1 MAGYLA
7 DSSVLLDL
15 FTKDPLWSPWSL
27 GALED
32 AWIHGEVCIDPIV
45 YAEISVRFSRIEELE
60 EVIAA
65 SGLGWEDLPREA
77 LFLAGKV
84 FLEYRKAGGSRTSP
98 LPDFFIAAHASVSG
112 RILITRDTDR
122 VRRYFPRL
130 SLVSPE

>member
-27 GALED
+27 DALEQ
-32 AWIHGEVCIDPIV
+32 AWALGEVCIDPII